1 MMLSKMLLSV
11 EIPCDY
17 AKNFSKNHK
26 EFVCGERII
35 GVKGKALPDT
45 HERKTKNTQKF
56 LITEI

>member
-1 MMLSKMLLSV
+1 MTA
-11 EIPCDY
+11 

-45 HERKTKNTQKF
+45 HERKRIHTQEF
-56 LITEI
+56 LRTTEI